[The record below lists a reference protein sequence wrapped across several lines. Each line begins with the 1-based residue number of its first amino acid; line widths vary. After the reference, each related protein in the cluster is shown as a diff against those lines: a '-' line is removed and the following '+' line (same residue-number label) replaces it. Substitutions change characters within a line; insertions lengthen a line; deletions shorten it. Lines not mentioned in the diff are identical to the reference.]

1 MRSIAKVVGKEQ
13 VNSPYKVILY
23 PITSDKNVVRMENE
37 NTLTFVVALSANKC
51 LIKKTFEKLLNVKV
65 RSVNT
70 MIRWKQEGL
79 YQTCSEP
86 RHFEGCL
93 QNRNCLI

>member
-37 NTLTFVVALSANKC
+37 NTLTFVVASA
-51 LIKKTFEKLLNVKV
+51 LINA
-65 RSVNT
+65 
-70 MIRWKQEGL
+70 
-79 YQTCSEP
+79 
-86 RHFEGCL
+86 
-93 QNRNCLI
+93 